1 MAYEFGC
8 PTAGSDCSWKVAGA
22 TEEAVMAKVADH
34 ARKVHKV
41 KTPTGTIMSY
51 LRSTLKQV

>member
-8 PTAGSDCSWKVAGA
+8 TPAGSACSWKARGS
-22 TEEAVMAKVADH
+22 TEDEVLAKVAEH

-41 KTPTGTIMSY
+41 KNPTDTIMNY
-51 LRSTLKQV
+51 LRSTLRQV